1 MPTRDREAVD
11 FADQATPGHETWAAL
26 GFQPPRPIRY
36 SYTFEPTA
44 SGCDLRSP
52 DGTYLLTLRA
62 EGDLDGDGER
72 SVFERR
78 FRATEDGRLVPF
90 GILYVRDR
98 VE

>member
-1 MPTRDREAVD
+1 MD
-11 FADQATPGHETWAAL
+11 FDHVETPGYRTWAAL
-26 GFQPPRPIRY
+26 EFQPTYAIRY

-52 DGTYLLTLRA
+52 EGTYLVTMRA

-78 FRATEDGRLVPF
+78 ATATPEGDLIPM

-98 VE
+98 AE